1 MHCETVVATGCHHC
15 FCFIKTGFIMDVS
28 IIAIGDELLIGQ
40 VVDTNSG
47 MIAQM
52 INPYGWRVRS
62 VRVVADDGD
71 EIRRAIDAAMSETDV
86 VLTTGGLGP
95 TKDDITKPT
104 LCDYFGGTLVYDKSV
119 EANVLEVV
127 AKRGLKINALTAAQA
142 WVPSSCRVIQNRVGT
157 APLMWFERDG
167 KVLVSMPGVPFE
179 TEEMFRTEVFPQLR
193 ERFDVSFAVE
203 HRTFVVV
210 DHSESVLAGKL
221 ADFEQ
226 ALPSDVHLAYLPK
239 PGMIRLRLT
248 GTGDDRDRV
257 VALLDEQGRK
267 LHDIVG
273 ESIVCDSDKMPAE
286 ILGDMLRSRRLTVST
301 AESCTGGNIAHEITA
316 VAGSSDYYI
325 GSVVSYAN
333 AVKTDVLGVD
343 AEALARVGAVSEEVV
358 RGMVDGACRLLGT
371 DCAIAT
377 SGIAGP
383 SGGSAEKPVGTV
395 WIATRAGDNV
405 EAKEY
410 HFAGN
415 RSRVINH
422 ATTIALIQL
431 IKMLK
436 NK

>member
-1 MHCETVVATGCHHC
+1 
-15 FCFIKTGFIMDVS
+15 
-28 IIAIGDELLIGQ
+28 
-40 VVDTNSG
+40 
-47 MIAQM
+47 
-52 INPYGWRVRS
+52 
-62 VRVVADDGD
+62 
-71 EIRRAIDAAMSETDV
+71 
-86 VLTTGGLGP
+86 
-95 TKDDITKPT
+95 
-104 LCDYFGGTLVYDKSV
+104 
-119 EANVLEVV
+119 
-127 AKRGLKINALTAAQA
+127 
-142 WVPSSCRVIQNRVGT
+142 
-157 APLMWFERDG
+157 MWFERDG

-226 ALPSDVHLAYLPK
+226 ALPSEVHLAYLPK

-383 SGGSAEKPVGTV
+383 SGGSADKPVGTV

-422 ATTIALIQL
+422 ATTISLIQL